1 MYRALIGTSIAAI
14 ALLQSIAAAAQ
25 QPAPAADRDAPDSAA
40 TDDQR
45 TNPRAPLPELP
56 EIEDEWRDLF
66 AEDAAEAD
74 VALEA
79 QETPVDIRYD
89 FELGP
94 ISRLKVSDAFRSL
107 SALVAGRGKT
117 VPSLA
122 ELQRRARTDSEL
134 LARLLRADGYYDPEI
149 AIEVDP
155 TARNGVI
162 HVTSTVDTGPRYAL
176 GEININVDDE
186 AERPLIEKQL
196 ALQEKQPLVAND
208 INAAL
213 DRLRLGLGQSGFPFA
228 DVENPDILVDHDTR
242 TATYTVDVKLGDN
255 SRFGQ
260 IRVEGDPLFSA
271 KHIGRLARFQP
282 GDQYDTR
289 EIEDLRRALIATGLV
304 STVSITPE
312 RGEPLADGTTPV
324 DILVDLTPA
333 PQRTL
338 AGQVGYSTTDGFR
351 IEGSWQH
358 RNLIRP
364 QGQVT
369 FRGVLGTQEQRLSA
383 DLRRSNWKQRDR
395 TLAARVEASVED
407 REAYYARTLNL
418 GAFIERETNLIWQK
432 AWTYRIGGELQASEE
447 RDRSLLIAPGSTTTA
462 LRTFIIAAAPVQ
474 VAYDGTD
481 DLLDPKRGY
490 RLTGWASPEA
500 SFQNGFFGYTRAQV
514 DGSAYLPMMEDN
526 LVFAGRARFG
536 TIFGATRS
544 RIAPSRRFYAGGG
557 GSVRGY
563 GYQDVGPQDAE
574 GDPLGGRSLME
585 FSLEA
590 RYRFGN
596 FGIVPFIDAGQ
607 IDTRPYPR
615 FRDLQFGAG
624 IGARYYTNFG
634 PVRIDLATP
643 LNRQKGDSR
652 IAIYVSIGQAF

>member
-14 ALLQSIAAAAQ
+14 ALFQSLPVAAQ
-25 QPAPAADRDAPDSAA
+25 QPAPPVAGDTSDPDSL
-40 TDDQR
+40 DDQR
-45 TNPRAPLPELP
+45 TSPRAPLPELP

-79 QETPVDIRYD
+79 QAAPVDLRYD

-94 ISRLKVSDAFRSL
+94 INRLKVADAFKSL

-122 ELQRRARTDSEL
+122 ELQRRARTDTEL
-134 LARLLRADGYYDPEI
+134 LARLLRAEGYYDPEI

-155 TARNGVI
+155 TARDGLVQ
-162 HVTSTVDTGPRYAL
+162 VTATIDTGPRYAL
-176 GEININVDDE
+176 GDIKINIDDE
-186 AERPLIEKQL
+186 AER
-196 ALQEKQPLVAND
+196 ALVEQKLNLREKQPLVAND
-208 INAAL
+208 VNAAL

-228 DVENPDILVDHDTR
+228 DVETPDIVVDHDTR
-242 TATYTVDVKLGDN
+242 TASYTLDVKLGDN

-271 KHIGRLARFQP
+271 KHIGRLARFKP
-282 GDQYDTR
+282 GDPYDTR

-312 RGEPLADGTTPV
+312 RGEPQADGTTPV
-324 DILVDLTPA
+324 DLLVALTPA

-351 IEGSWQH
+351 VEASWQH

-395 TLAARVEASVED
+395 TLAARAEISVED
-407 REAYYARTLNL
+407 REAYYARTIGV
-418 GAFIERETNLIWQK
+418 GAYLERETNLIWQK
-432 AWTYRIGGELQASEE
+432 AWTYRFGAELQASEE
-447 RDRSLLIAPGSTTTA
+447 RDRSLRIAPGFA
-462 LRTFIIAAAPVQ
+462 PLRTFIIAAAPVQ
-474 VAYDGTD
+474 VSYDGTD
-481 DLLDPKRGY
+481 DLLDPKHGF

-500 SFQNGFFGYTRAQV
+500 SFQNGFFGYTRVQV
-514 DGSAYLPMMEDN
+514 DGSAYLPMMEDD
-526 LVFAGRARFG
+526 LVLAGRARIG

-563 GYQDVGPQDAE
+563 GYQDVGPQDAD

-596 FGIVPFIDAGQ
+596 FGVVPFIDAGQ

-634 PVRIDLATP
+634 PIRLDVATP
-643 LNRQKGDSR
+643 LNRQRGDAR
-652 IAIYVSIGQAF
+652 VAIYVSIGQAF